1 MVVGNLLPSS
11 GWLLKTEEESP
22 VIKEKFVLS
31 AMA

>member
-1 MVVGNLLPSS
+1 MFVGNLLPSS
-11 GWLLKTEEESP
+11 GWMLKTEEKSP